1 MGVGTDPCDDI
12 SADLITVVN
21 LLMLMIMND
30 AAAAEIYL
38 HQRALSGIR
47 DLFG

>member
-30 AAAAEIYL
+30 AAAAAEIYL
-38 HQRALSGIR
+38 HQRAV
-47 DLFG
+47 